1 MRKSNVIKTW
11 RELWEDRFSSK
22 GYAYGTKPNAWIK
35 DVLEGIE
42 PSTILFAG
50 EGEGRNAVWAA
61 EQGWQVKAFDLTQA
75 GRKKALELAATRG
88 VEIDYWVQ
96 DIVDLNPLDHNV
108 DVVAHSFLHL
118 SPEVKRVHIPK
129 LLHALRPGGSLIS
142 ESYHT
147 SQLGRNSGG
156 PQSIEMLHDLDVILS
171 EYLAVKGIKVKQE
184 HAEVATV
191 MLDESDLHRGEAR
204 VVRLHLRRELPS
216 DES

>member
-1 MRKSNVIKTW
+1 MRRSDVIRPW
-11 RELWEDRFSSK
+11 RELWEERFSSED
-22 GYAYGTKPNAWIK
+22 YAYGTKPNAWIK
-35 DVLEGIE
+35 EVLEGIE

-61 EQGWQVKAFDLTQA
+61 EHGWQVKAFDLTQA
-75 GRKKALELAATRG
+75 GRKKALQLAATRG

-96 DIVDLNPLDHNV
+96 DIADLNPFDHNV

-118 SPEVKRVHIPK
+118 SPEVNRVHIPK

-147 SQLGRNSGG
+147 SQLGRSSGG
-156 PQSIEMLHDLDVILS
+156 PQSIEMLHDLDEILS
-171 EYLAVKGIKVKQE
+171 DYLAVRGIKIKRE

-204 VVRLHLRRELPS
+204 VVRLHLQRELPLDGS
-216 DES
+216 

>member
-1 MRKSNVIKTW
+1 MRRSDVIRPW
-11 RELWEDRFSSK
+11 RELWEERFSSED
-22 GYAYGTKPNAWIK
+22 YAYGTKPNAWIK
-35 DVLEGIE
+35 EVLEGIE

-75 GRKKALELAATRG
+75 GCKKALQLAATRG

-96 DIVDLNPLDHNV
+96 DISDLNPFDHNV

-118 SPEVKRVHIPK
+118 SPEIQRVHIPK
-129 LLHALRPGGSLIS
+129 LLHALRPGGSLVS

-147 SQLGRNSGG
+147 SQLGRKSGG
-156 PQSIEMLHDLDVILS
+156 PQSIEMLHDLDVVLS
-171 EYLAVKGIKVKQE
+171 EYLTVGGSMIEQE

-204 VVRLHLRRELPS
+204 VVRLHLRRAMP
-216 DES
+216 